1 MRTSAPDAS
10 TRPDNYIVLASKP
23 MSTTSIWIS
32 LRNPVFRS
40 LWFASVVSGCCVSA
54 HDMAA
59 TWVMNTL
66 SPSPLLLSLLST
78 AASLP
83 FFLLT
88 FPAGALADMVNRK
101 KLLCVMHVWLA
112 LAAAG
117 LAVVGTLHLLNP
129 AIVLAAVF
137 LLGVGFAFNAPVWVS
152 VITDVVTKEDLP
164 SAVTLGGVQMN
175 ISGVIG
181 PALGGLLLPL
191 IGAYAVFALNAA
203 GFLLVLVAILRW
215 RRTYK
220 RSRTPTES
228 MLESFVGAIRYVR
241 YTRGIQVVLVRAL
254 LFALL
259 ISVIP
264 ALLPAVGLKALH
276 LNSSHLGVLFTSM
289 AIGSLAG
296 AVFIVPWA
304 RERFTSNQVTIL
316 ASLLLAAVY
325 ILMAAIRHLEYFM
338 IVAALAG
345 LGWTLAASELW
356 VVAQQAVPGWTR
368 GRLNAAQLMVS
379 QGGIALG
386 GIAWGAAAAF
396 TGFEY
401 TLVLAS
407 LLVCF
412 NLAVAGPLSI
422 DFVKSLDPEPALPPR
437 VPKFSETPALDDG
450 PIAVVAEVRV
460 DEAKRNQFLDLMR
473 ELRLVYLRNGASSV
487 RLYESLADRSVFRME
502 AVVTTWREHLLLHTR
517 MTKTEREILDRVLQ
531 LHAGEEAPVYHYQL
545 ITRDIVNPR

>member
-1 MRTSAPDAS
+1 
-10 TRPDNYIVLASKP
+10 

-40 LWFASVVSGCCVSA
+40 LWLASVVSGCCVSA

-78 AASLP
+78 AAALP

-88 FPAGALADMVNRK
+88 FPAGALADMVDRK
-101 KLLCVMHVWLA
+101 RLLCVMHIWLA

-117 LAVVGTLHLLNP
+117 LAILGSLHLLNP
-129 AIVLAAVF
+129 VIVLAAVF

-152 VITDVVTKEDLP
+152 VITDVVTKDELP

-191 IGAYAVFALNAA
+191 LGANAVFALNAA

-215 RRTYK
+215 RKTFK
-220 RSRTPTES
+220 RSRTPAES
-228 MLESFVGAIRYVR
+228 MLESFIGAIRYIR
-241 YTRGIQVVLVRAL
+241 YTRGIQIVLIRAL

-276 LNSSHLGVLFTSM
+276 LNSSHLGILFTSM
-289 AIGSLAG
+289 AIGSLIG
-296 AVFIVPWA
+296 AVFVVPRA
-304 RERFTSNQVTIL
+304 REHFSSNQVTIV

-356 VVAQQAVPGWTR
+356 VVAQQVMPGWTR
-368 GRLNAAQLMVS
+368 GRLNAAQIMVS
-379 QGGIALG
+379 QGGIAVG
-386 GIAWGAAAAF
+386 GLAWGAAAAF

-401 TLVLAS
+401 TLLLAT

-412 NLAVAGPLSI
+412 NLSVAGPLSI
-422 DFVKSLDPEPALPPR
+422 DFIKPLDAEPTTPPH
-437 VPKFSETPALDDG
+437 VPTFSETPSLDDG
-450 PIAVVAEVRV
+450 PIAVIAEVRV
-460 DEAKRNQFLDLMR
+460 DEAKRKQFLDLVR

-502 AVVTTWREHLLLHTR
+502 AVMTTWREHLLLHRR
-517 MTKTEREILDRVLQ
+517 MTKTERAILDTVLQ
-531 LHAGEEAPVYHYQL
+531 LHDGEEAPVYHYQL
-545 ITRDIVNPR
+545 ITRDIASPR

>member
-1 MRTSAPDAS
+1 
-10 TRPDNYIVLASKP
+10 
-23 MSTTSIWIS
+23 MSTNSIWIS

-40 LWFASVVSGCCVSA
+40 LWLASVVSGCCVSA

-66 SPSPLLLSLLST
+66 SPSPFLLSLLST

-88 FPAGALADMVNRK
+88 FPAGALADMVDRK
-101 KLLCVMHVWLA
+101 KLLSVMHVWLA

-117 LAVVGTLHLLNP
+117 LAVLGTLHLLSP
-129 AIVLAAVF
+129 VIVLVAVF

-152 VITDVVTKEDLP
+152 VITDVVTKEELP

-175 ISGVIG
+175 ISGVLG

-191 IGAYAVFALNAA
+191 IGTNDVFALNAA
-203 GFLLVLVAILRW
+203 GFLLVLAAILRW
-215 RRTYK
+215 RKTRK

-228 MLESFVGAIRYVR
+228 MLESFVGALRYVR
-241 YTRGIQVVLVRAL
+241 YTRGIQIVLVRAL

-276 LNSSHLGVLFTSM
+276 LNSSHLGILFTSM
-289 AIGSLAG
+289 AVGSLAG
-296 AVFIVPWA
+296 AVFVVPWA
-304 RERFTSNQVTIL
+304 RAHFTSNMVTIL

-356 VVAQQAVPGWTR
+356 VVAQQSMPGWTR
-368 GRLNAAQLMVS
+368 GRLNAAQIMVS

-386 GIAWGAAAAF
+386 GLAWGAAAEF

-401 TLVLAS
+401 TLLLAT

-412 NLAVAGPLSI
+412 NLSMAGPLSI
-422 DFVKSLDPEPALPPR
+422 DVVRTINPELAPPLR
-437 VPKFSETPALDDG
+437 VPEFPETPDLDEG
-450 PIAVVAEVRV
+450 PIAVVAEITIERQ
-460 DEAKRNQFLDLMR
+460 RRMRFLELMR
-473 ELRLVYLRNGASSV
+473 ELRLIYLRNGASSV
-487 RLYESLADRSVFRME
+487 RLYENLAERSRFRME
-502 AVVTTWREHLLLHTR
+502 AVTPTWREHLLLQGR
-517 MTKTEREILDRVLQ
+517 LTKSEREILDRVLE
-531 LHAGEEAPVYHYQL
+531 LHAGTNAKVEHYVL
-545 ITRDIVNPR
+545 ITRDLLGPSSIASTGAPDGWATKTFTG